1 MTKADLVTVRESP
14 GKGRGVFAARDI
26 SAGTVISVAHSIPFP
41 TDALDGTPIEGHQFD
56 YEQDDQDCIVLGVQQ
71 LINHADPPNCRCEWE
86 VVDGQRMHKVFTV
99 RDIKAGEELSIDY
112 EVPLWFKPAP
122 REETSQE

>member
-1 MTKADLVTVRESP
+1 MTKSELVTVQESP

-26 SAGTVISVAHSIPFP
+26 FAGTVISVAHAIPFP

-71 LINHADPPNCRCEWE
+71 LINHADAPNCRCVWE

-99 RDIKAGEELSIDY
+99 RDIKTGEELTIDY
-112 EVPLWFKPAP
+112 EVPLWFEPAP
-122 REETSQE
+122 DVAVT